1 MAKDV
6 RIIPADG
13 DIQFYNAA
21 ASASGKIQQVN
32 DDLVLSNAV
41 GDILFGDT
49 DSDVYIGDGVSNV
62 DIIFEQDGEIRGE
75 VGSNVTLTLGSTDTT
90 LHLTGSTLALQKY
103 CISVLKS
110 SKGCPEI

>member
-49 DSDVYIGDGVSNV
+49 DSDVY
-62 DIIFEQDGEIRGE
+62 R
-75 VGSNVTLTLGSTDTT
+75 
-90 LHLTGSTLALQKY
+90 Y
-103 CISVLKS
+103 R
-110 SKGCPEI
+110 